1 MVSVSGSQNAP
12 NPGYLGPSSH
22 VTLFSHLQPRIS
34 SCADYDTWKR
44 REGWPDNPEQEAK
57 ISHGAKLI
65 EQFFR
70 SSHAPSWVALVKRWT
85 SSGVNLALAG
95 LFTESCAETV
105 QYILDKLLEDLQ
117 DETDIAR
124 NLFAHS
130 SRPLATDSSSTI
142 EDLCSNFCKRN
153 ARWETIGLFFAA
165 VSRATGDLKRFGDLY
180 ASEQQRRSV
189 QRLALHYSDRCV
201 DISLSLDSLN
211 DLQLLLQYENWIAH
225 ASIDGDQSM
234 LFTSYP
240 IEYCTNQRLRSHI
253 MEKARRRHQLPLC
266 PWIPR
271 AG

>member
-1 MVSVSGSQNAP
+1 MVSVSGSQNTP

-22 VTLFSHLQPRIS
+22 ATLFSHLQPRIS
-34 SCADYDTWKR
+34 SCADYDTWQR
-44 REGWPDNPEQEAK
+44 REGWPGNPEQEAK
-57 ISHGAKLI
+57 VSHGAKLI

-70 SSHAPSWVALVKRWT
+70 SSQAPSWVTLVKRWT

-105 QYILDKLLEDLQ
+105 QYILDKLLEELQ

-130 SRPLATDSSSTI
+130 SRPLTTDASSTI
-142 EDLCSNFCKRN
+142 EDFYSYFCKRN

-165 VSRATGDLKRFGDLY
+165 VARATEDLKPFEALY

-234 LFTSYP
+234 SLASHHAAYCANGGRSSYF
-240 IEYCTNQRLRSHI
+240 
-253 MEKARRRHQLPLC
+253 MEKTRSCH
-266 PWIPR
+266 
-271 AG
+271 